1 MEKKFEDGELDNLI
15 DEQFIKEAQ
24 MMEKA
29 LFSDDEDTE
38 AYEASEEEIKASYQE
53 LVVRLKKDGVYRED
67 EGESGTAEELGMS
80 EAVDMADK
88 VVPIHKKRRRSYYRL
103 VKAAGFVLVSAMCV
117 FAASMTSE
125 ANREYFV
132 KRVRIIA
139 GDDTRVVMSN
149 DEGNDYSNADEYA
162 AIDDIEKK
170 LGIDVPEFFYRPDT
184 FEYYNYEVNPYA
196 EFARI
201 EYKYKDSIIELGI
214 DKVNEST
221 TSKLDSVHGE
231 ESTTVNIDREDID
244 VNIRKVQD
252 TQDEL
257 PSYLAQWER
266 ENAIYYIFGKINLDE
281 LSKII
286 KFIMVS

>member
-67 EGESGTAEELGMS
+67 EGESGTAEEP
-80 EAVDMADK
+80 EAVNAADK

-125 ANREYFV
+125 ANRDYFV
-132 KRVRIIA
+132 KQV
-139 GDDTRVVMSN
+139 GVLLGEDTRVIVDN
-149 DEGNDYSNADEYA
+149 DEKNDRVNTDEYA
-162 AIDDIEKK
+162 ARDDIEKT
-170 LGIDVPEFFYRPDT
+170 LGIELPRFLYRPIT
-184 FEYYNYEVNPYA
+184 FEYYNYEVNSYA
-196 EFARI
+196 GVARI
-201 EYKYKDSIIELGI
+201 EYKYKDTIIEFGI
-214 DKVNEST
+214 DKVDEST

-231 ESTTVNIDREDID
+231 ELENVNIKREDID
-244 VNIRKVQD
+244 AQISKIQD
-252 TQDEL
+252 DLDEI
-257 PSYLAQWER
+257 PNYMAQWKKDGTL
-266 ENAIYYIFGKINLDE
+266 YYVVGKIE
-281 LSKII
+281 LEELTKII
-286 KFIMVS
+286 SLICY

>member
-38 AYEASEEEIKASYQE
+38 AYEASEEEIMASYQE

-67 EGESGTAEELGMS
+67 EEESGTAEELGMS

-125 ANREYFV
+125 ANRDYFV
-132 KRVRIIA
+132 KHV
-139 GDDTRVVMSN
+139 GVLLGEDTRVIVDN
-149 DEGNDYSNADEYA
+149 DEENEKVNTDEYA

-170 LGIDVPEFFYRPDT
+170 LGIDVPEFFYRPET
-184 FEYYNYEVNPYA
+184 FEFYNYEVDSYA
-196 EFARI
+196 QFARMEYQYNGMII
-201 EYKYKDSIIELGI
+201 EFGIDVVSEGTVSKFDSI
-214 DKVNEST
+214 
-221 TSKLDSVHGE
+221 HGE
-231 ESTTVNIDREDID
+231 ELENANIARENID
-244 VNIRKVQD
+244 VQVRKIQD
-252 TQDEL
+252 NQDEL
-257 PSYLAQWER
+257 PSYLAQWKR
-266 ENAIYYIFGKINLDE
+266 ENVIYYILGKINLEE
-281 LSKII
+281 LMEII
-286 KFIMVS
+286 KYIKY

>member
-38 AYEASEEEIKASYQE
+38 AYEASEEEIMASYQE

-67 EGESGTAEELGMS
+67 EEESGTAEEL
-80 EAVDMADK
+80 EAVNAADK

-125 ANREYFV
+125 ANRDYFV
-132 KRVRIIA
+132 KHV
-139 GDDTRVVMSN
+139 GVLLGEDTRVIVDN
-149 DEGNDYSNADEYA
+149 DEENEKVNTDEYA

-214 DKVNEST
+214 DKINEST

-286 KFIMVS
+286 KLICY

>member
-67 EGESGTAEELGMS
+67 EEESGTAEEPGMS

-103 VKAAGFVLVSAMCV
+103 AKVAGFVLVSAMCV

-201 EYKYKDSIIELGI
+201 EYKYKDNIIEFGI
-214 DKVNEST
+214 GKVNESAK
-221 TSKLDSVHGE
+221 SKFDSIHGE
-231 ESTTVNIDREDID
+231 ELENINIEREDID
-244 VNIRKVQD
+244 AQISKIQD
-252 TQDEL
+252 DLDEK
-257 PSYLAQWER
+257 PNYMAQWKKDGCL
-266 ENAIYYIFGKINLDE
+266 YYVVGKIE
-281 LSKII
+281 LEELTKII
-286 KFIMVS
+286 SLICY

>member
-67 EGESGTAEELGMS
+67 EEESGTAEELGMS

-88 VVPIHKKRRRSYYRL
+88 VVPIYKKRRRSYYRL
-103 VKAAGFVLVSAMCV
+103 AKVAGFVLVSAMCV

-125 ANREYFV
+125 ANRDYFV
-132 KRVRIIA
+132 KHV
-139 GDDTRVVMSN
+139 GVLMGKDTRVIVDN
-149 DEGNDYSNADEYA
+149 DEENERANTDEYA
-162 AIDDIEKK
+162 ARDDIEKT
-170 LGIDVPEFFYRPDT
+170 LGIELPRFFYRPDT
-184 FEYYNYEVNPYA
+184 FEYYNYEVEPYA
-196 EFARI
+196 GVARI
-201 EYKYKDSIIELGI
+201 EYKYKDTIIEFGI

-231 ESTTVNIDREDID
+231 DLETVYLEREDMD
-244 VNIRKVQD
+244 VQISKIQD
-252 TQDEL
+252 
-257 PSYLAQWER
+257 
-266 ENAIYYIFGKINLDE
+266 NLDE
-281 LSKII
+281 TPNYMAQWKKDGTLYYIVGKIELEELIKTIKII
-286 KFIMVS
+286 RY

>member
-67 EGESGTAEELGMS
+67 EEESGTAEEP
-80 EAVDMADK
+80 EAVNAADK

-125 ANREYFV
+125 ANRDYFV
-132 KRVRIIA
+132 KHV
-139 GDDTRVVMSN
+139 GVLLGEDTRVIVDN
-149 DEGNDYSNADEYA
+149 DEENERANTDEYA
-162 AIDDIEKK
+162 ARDDIEKT
-170 LGIDVPEFFYRPDT
+170 LGIELPRFFYRPDT
-184 FEYYNYEVNPYA
+184 FEYYNYEVDPYA
-196 EFARI
+196 GFARI
-201 EYKYKDSIIELGI
+201 EYTYKDTIIEFGI

-221 TSKLDSVHGE
+221 TSKLDSIHGE
-231 ESTTVNIDREDID
+231 DLETVYLERDDIE
-244 VNIRKVQD
+244 VSIKKVQD
-252 TQDEL
+252 KQDTL
-257 PSYLAQWER
+257 PSYLAQWKKD
-266 ENAIYYIFGKINLDE
+266 NVICYIFGKINLDDFFE
-281 LSKII
+281 II
-286 KFIMVS
+286 KLIRY